1 MPEDWIM
8 LIVLGMLMGCA
19 IVAQLRLH
27 YVYIMEDVGNG
38 LIPMPPTFME
48 DVPKAL
54 YGVFAQGLLGTIGIY
69 AVKLSFLLF
78 FYRLGN
84 QITSYLIFWWCVAL
98 ITLASFG
105 VNMGLLE
112 YKCMLSGLE
121 VIFFECTSKADIA
134 REWRN
139 MIIYCTLDAFTDV
152 LSMSNS
158 SIPWRPLN
166 TANAHFTHP
175 VLCLP
180 ITILWNIRLSMRKR
194 LLLCAVF
201 GLTLFTVAVTI
212 IRGTIHQGRIAS
224 DFTQSMN
231 IGWVWFWLSIE
242 FITGSFSWCF
252 PWLLIHSTFADD
264 VHDSIYHRVSGLI
277 PHALRTQ
284 REVL

>member
-1 MPEDWIM
+1 M
-8 LIVLGMLMGCA
+8 LVVLGMVMGTA
-19 IVAQLRLH
+19 INAQLRLH

-48 DVPKAL
+48 DVPRAL
-54 YGVFAQGLLGTIGIY
+54 HGVFAQGLLGTIGIY

-84 QITSYLIFWWCVAL
+84 QITFYLIFWWCVAL
-98 ITLASFG
+98 ITLISFG

-121 VIFFECTSKADIA
+121 VIFFECTSKADIR

-152 LSMSNS
+152 L
-158 SIPWRPLN
+158 I
-166 TANAHFTHP
+166 
-175 VLCLP
+175 LCLP
-180 ITILWNIRLSMRKR
+180 ITILWNIRLTMYKR

-242 FITGSFSWCF
+242 FFTGSFSVF
-252 PWLLIHSTFADD
+252 IIPLDLFTFF
-264 VHDSIYHRVSGLI
+264 
-277 PHALRTQ
+277 
-284 REVL
+284 